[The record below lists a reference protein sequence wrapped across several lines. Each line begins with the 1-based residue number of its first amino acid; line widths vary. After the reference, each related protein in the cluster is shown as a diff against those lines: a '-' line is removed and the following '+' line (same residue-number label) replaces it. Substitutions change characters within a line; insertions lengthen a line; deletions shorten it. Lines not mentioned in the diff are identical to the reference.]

1 MNIILPVLGGLA
13 LFLYGM
19 NLMGNGLQKVAGS
32 RLKSIV
38 GALTKN
44 KYLGVLVG
52 ALVTMVIQSSSA
64 TTVMVIGFV
73 NAGIMNLNQAVGVI
87 IGANLGTTITGQII
101 AFNIDSLIPIAL
113 TIGIILTFIGKRDN
127 IKDTGE
133 IFIGF
138 GILFLGMHTMSDGL
152 DPLTEMP
159 WFTDAILKLNNP
171 IIGIPVGIGLTTAV
185 QSSSASIGLL
195 EALGKQG
202 LIGISQAFPV
212 LFGDNIGTTTTALI
226 STVGAN
232 KNAKR
237 AAIIHLLFNV
247 IGTIIFMFL
256 LRKPVEYL
264 VIQLSPDNVARQ
276 IANAHTIFNLTN
288 VIIQL
293 PFSDYLVKA
302 AYLIVPGDST
312 DEERVGQFL
321 DNRILETPS
330 IAIIQAKKEV
340 VHMGS
345 LVIDNLNVV
354 KNAILMNDSNNRELL
369 KEIYNREKDI
379 NQLEQ
384 EIIEYLVMLSN
395 KNLSEDQNTQVFIMQ
410 DAINDLERMGDHIVN
425 VTNLLEIIQS
435 DELDFSDLANEEF
448 EDMINMTR
456 EIVEKAMYAFENDDE
471 KVALEALKIE
481 DKIDDAEKSY
491 RHNHIRRINK
501 GICAPSVGVNFLD
514 MISNLER
521 ISDHCVNI
529 SNYVLKRE
537 I

>member
-1 MNIILPVLGGLA
+1 MKIIIPVIGGLA

-44 KYLGVLVG
+44 KYIGVLVG
-52 ALVTMVIQSSSA
+52 VVVTMVIQSSSA

-73 NAGIMNLNQAVGVI
+73 NAGIMNLSQAVGVI
-87 IGANLGTTITGQII
+87 IGANLGTTVTGQII
-101 AFNIDSLIPIAL
+101 AFNINSLIPIAIAVGVL
-113 TIGIILTFIGKRDN
+113 LGFISKKDN
-127 IKDTGE
+127 IKDAGE

-138 GILFLGMHTMSDGL
+138 GLLFLGMQTMSDGL
-152 DPLTEMP
+152 NPLTEMP

-226 STVGAN
+226 STVGAS

-237 AAIIHLLFNV
+237 AGIIHLLFNV
-247 IGTIIFMFL
+247 VGTIIFMFI

-264 VIQLSPDNVARQ
+264 VVRISPGNVARQ
-276 IANAHTIFNLTN
+276 IANAHTIFNLIN
-288 VIIQL
+288 VAIQL
-293 PFSDYLVKA
+293 PFSGYLVKA
-302 AYLIVPGDST
+302 AYFLVPGDDK
-312 DEERVGQFL
+312 DEQKVAQYL

-345 LVIDNLNVV
+345 IVLDNLNTV
-354 KNAILMNDSNNRELL
+354 KNAILMSDAKNVKIL
-369 KEIYNREKDI
+369 KEIYDREKNI

-384 EIIEYLVMLSN
+384 EIIEYLVQLSN
-395 KNLSEDQNTQVFIMQ
+395 KNLSEEQNTQVFIMQ

-425 VTNLLEIIQS
+425 VTNLLEIIQK

-448 EDMINMTR
+448 ENMINMTR
-456 EIVEKAMYAFENDDE
+456 EIVEKAMYAFENDDD
-471 KVALEALKIE
+471 KVALEALEIE
-481 DKIDDAEKSY
+481 DKIDEAEKVY

-501 GICAPSVGVNFLD
+501 GICVPSIGVNFLD